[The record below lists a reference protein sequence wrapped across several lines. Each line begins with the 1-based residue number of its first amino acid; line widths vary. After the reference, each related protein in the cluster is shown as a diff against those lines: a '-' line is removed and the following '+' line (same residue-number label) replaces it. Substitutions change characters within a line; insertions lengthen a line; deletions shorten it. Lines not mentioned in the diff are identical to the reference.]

1 LLDPQLRLHA
11 QPRLR
16 FAGQMTGCEGY
27 VESAGVGLLAGLF
40 AAADATQTKIAPPP
54 PTTALGALLG
64 HITGGHIET
73 IDAGPRSFQP
83 MNINFG
89 LFPPL
94 ASPPTKKPDGTRLRG
109 NEKTVAKKQAMSARA
124 LSDLD
129 RWIAETL
136 RVSNA
141 A

>member
-1 LLDPQLRLHA
+1 
-11 QPRLR
+11 
-16 FAGQMTGCEGY
+16 
-27 VESAGVGLLAGLF
+27 VESASIGLIAGLY
-40 AAADATQTKIAPPP
+40 AAADARSTSLAPPP
-54 PTTALGALLG
+54 ATTALGSLLG

-94 ASPPTKKPDGTRLRG
+94 ASPPTRNPDGTRLRG
-109 NEKTVAKKQAMSARA
+109 NEKTVAKKQAISARA

-129 RWIAETL
+129 RWIADSL
-136 RVSNA
+136 HVA
-141 A
+141 AAA